1 MPKIVDSDT
10 LNPGLGRSPIH
21 FPVKVV
27 LRNGEYPFIRF
38 NAIQAFEIIL
48 LRKIFYPAES
58 PAAYRCSFLNLRLTY
73 EASHPIACDGCYHA
87 RTVAGGEYLLSTVVA
102 ASGNCPDY
110 SELIVNPPIWLIAHH
125 DHTERSL
132 FGGALFDC
140 QGASVLFRI
149 KRLLNQHGRF
159 RLAFLLL

>member
-10 LNPGLGRSPIH
+10 LNTSLSRSPIH

-87 RTVAGGEYLLSTVVA
+87 RTVAGGEYSALCCRRRLRELPGLLGADCKSSDLAHRSSRSYREVVIRRSFIRLSSCQRTVQ
-102 ASGNCPDY
+102 D
-110 SELIVNPPIWLIAHH
+110 
-125 DHTERSL
+125 
-132 FGGALFDC
+132 
-140 QGASVLFRI
+140 
-149 KRLLNQHGRF
+149 
-159 RLAFLLL
+159 